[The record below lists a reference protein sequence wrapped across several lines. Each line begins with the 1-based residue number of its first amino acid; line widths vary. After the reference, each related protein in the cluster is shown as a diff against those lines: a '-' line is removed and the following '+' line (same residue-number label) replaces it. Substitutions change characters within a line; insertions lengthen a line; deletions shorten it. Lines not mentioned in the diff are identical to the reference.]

1 MTSYLPIRPESQTHV
16 LKLYTFRDAVE
27 HVLLAFDV
35 DSASKHFRYARAAV
49 LEAYRAFPDEHR
61 WNWLERTAGI
71 STVESQN
78 TGSIS
83 YTASTRTVTLTGANW
98 PDSARF
104 MSILINSQV
113 CKVQSRSSNS
123 VIVLDPNQ
131 CPAEDIAAGASYAI
145 FRSVYPLP
153 ADFRKGS
160 QLVSLTEASVPA
172 FRAPQDLL
180 EALSFNYSPTSI
192 QDFYT
197 IRSSSD
203 YMGGMCIEF
212 SPPPSTR
219 RVFNFRYTASPRP
232 LQMFGT
238 STEYSAGTINS
249 PGSTAV
255 AGTGTSFDSSMIG
268 CVIRINA
275 SSGNTNTPTGMF
287 GYDSADNPYAEQR
300 VVTEVSGATSLTIDS
315 PFTGTYSSGNFKY
328 SIGAPIDFEPES
340 MMTAFLMLCES
351 SFSRMIRQKESAE
364 KLSRYLLE
372 LRRAIAADN
381 RQRDPGFMPGPTY
394 TSLGDLNRG
403 NN

>member
-1 MTSYLPIRPESQTHV
+1 MTSYLPTRPESQGHI

-27 HVLLAFDV
+27 HLMLAFDV
-35 DSASKHFRYARAAV
+35 DAASKHSRYGRAAV

-61 WNWLERTAGI
+61 WNWLERRAQI
-71 STVESQN
+71 ATVASQN
-78 TGSIS
+78 EGSVE

-98 PDSARF
+98 PSDARF
-104 MSILINSQV
+104 MSIQINSQV
-113 CKVQSRSSNS
+113 CKVQSRTSNS
-123 VIVLDPNQ
+123 QIVLDPNQ
-131 CPAEDIAAGASYAI
+131 CPTEDILAGAPYAI

-153 ADFRKGS
+153 IDFRKGG
-160 QLVSLTEASVPA
+160 QLVSLTEASVPVY
-172 FRAPQDLL
+172 RPPQDLL
-180 EALSFNYSPTSI
+180 ETLSLNYSPTSI

-212 SPPPSTR
+212 APPPSTER
-219 RVFNFRYTASPRP
+219 IFNFYYTASPRP
-232 LQMFGT
+232 LQMFGS
-238 STEYSAGTINS
+238 STEYSTGTINS
-249 PGSTAV
+249 PDGTSV
-255 AGTGTSFDSSMIG
+255 VGTGTAFDSSMTG

-275 SSGNTNTPTGMF
+275 SSGNTNTPTGLF

-300 VVTEVSGATSLTIDS
+300 VIASVSGATSLAVDS

-328 SIGAPIDFEPES
+328 SIGSPIDIEPES

-351 SFSRMIRQKESAE
+351 SFSRMIRQKESGE
-364 KLSRYLLE
+364 KLSRYLVE

-381 RQRDPGFMPGPTY
+381 RQRDPGFMPGPAY